1 MIHRSPVVFNKIT
14 AVMNSLKL
22 VTSDIIILLNK
33 VDFDLGPHVSAYF
46 FELQEESDHDFL
58 MHLINLICDFEIC
71 MC

>member
-22 VTSDIIILLNK
+22 VTSDIIIVLNK

-46 FELQEESDHDFL
+46 FELQ
-58 MHLINLICDFEIC
+58 
-71 MC
+71 